1 MRRHLRLVLA
11 TVAAAAVVV
20 MLVVVG
26 PLSSDPADESGGAG
40 VLRVGITPL
49 GNLDPSLAR
58 SPEQVLVA
66 DQLFDSLT
74 AFDPETLEPG
84 PSLAARW
91 EASPDQRR
99 WSFRLRRDA
108 RFAHGRAITATD
120 VKYSLERAAR
130 RGSGSPGAELL
141 RPVSGYDDFRNG
153 ADGLAGV
160 STPEPDVVAIALD
173 EPLSVLPSVLASHVL
188 AVVPRESAEAKP
200 PEAVFGQAPVGSG
213 PFRLD
218 NNDGRVLTLLPS
230 PGAATGVGRLQFVQ
244 YESLQEAYRAFTRG
258 EVDWARVPPEEAAE
272 AARRYGRHGYRSS
285 LAELFYGFNLDNPK
299 LADVRFREAIVR
311 AVDRRAVVAA
321 VFHEAARPADG
332 VVLEGV
338 PGHQPE
344 ACRRCGYDPG
354 RARQLL
360 AEAFPG
366 GTIPEVALDYDDDP
380 GQEALARAVQA
391 ALAEVGIPATR
402 RPRPVDGY
410 DEFAL
415 SGEQEMFRLGWVAA
429 YPSPDA
435 VLAPLFRSDSSD
447 NLTGLADPAVDGL
460 LGRARAEPDQ
470 ARRTALYQEAE
481 RAALDAVPVLPIAQF
496 ELHAVVSERV
506 RNLVATSLGTFDGA
520 TVTVSGR

>member
-1 MRRHLRLVLA
+1 MRRYRWVVLA
-11 TVAAAAVVV
+11 TVAAAAAVGGVVG
-20 MLVVVG
+20 G
-26 PLSSDPADESGGAG
+26 PLSSDRGDGGGRAG
-40 VLRVGITPL
+40 VLRVGIPPL

-74 AFDPETLEPG
+74 AFHPETLEPE

-99 WSFRLRRDA
+99 WSFRLRRNA
-108 RFAHGRAITATD
+108 RFANGRAITAAD

-130 RGSGSPGAELL
+130 RGSGSPGADLL
-141 RPVSGYDDFRNG
+141 RLVSGYDDFRNG

-160 STPEPDVVAIALD
+160 STPQPDVVAFALD
-173 EPLSVLPSVLASHVL
+173 EPLSVLPSVLASQVL
-188 AVVPRESAEAKP
+188 AVVPRESAEAVP

-230 PGAATGVGRLQFVQ
+230 PGAATGIGRLEFVQ
-244 YESLQEAYRAFTRG
+244 YESIHEAYRAFTRG

-272 AARRYGRHGYRSS
+272 AALRYGRDAYRSS

-311 AVDRRAVVAA
+311 AVDRRAVVTA

-360 AEAFPG
+360 AEAFPSG
-366 GTIPEVALDYDDDP
+366 SIPEVALDYDDDP
-380 GQEALARAVQA
+380 LQEALARAVQA
-391 ALAEVGIPATR
+391 ALADVGIPATR
-402 RPRPVDGY
+402 RARPVDGY

-435 VLAPLFRSDSSD
+435 VLAPLFRSNSSD
-447 NLTGLADPAVDGL
+447 NLTGLAQPAVDGL
-460 LGRARAEPDQ
+460 VGRARAEPDA

-481 RAALDAVPVLPIAQF
+481 RAALDAVPILPIAQF

-506 RNLVATSLGTFDGA
+506 RNLVTTSLGTFDA
-520 TVTVSGR
+520 TSVTVSAR